1 MKRNRKLAVLVILL
15 VCISLAAFGVNKY
28 EEQKEVIKNS
38 DEIILEVAGDKV
50 NTGSFGF
57 HRNDEGKWLYDE
69 DEAFPV
75 DEEKIG
81 ALLGLFEEFGV
92 SFIIEE
98 VEDFGQYGLDT
109 PVCTIR
115 METKEKNYEIRLGN
129 FSAMDSERYVSI
141 GDGNAY
147 LVKKDPLEQ
156 FEIEISDMIKHDE
169 IPELEKV
176 TGISFSGG
184 EPERKEPE
192 RIIYEEDSTDSY
204 LKEDVYF
211 MEQGELDTA
220 RVKNYLDAI
229 RNLDLKDYINYK
241 VSENDLASYGLDAPE
256 LSITVDYTVTEEGTD
271 EEKTESFVL
280 NIARDP
286 KERAE
291 EEKKAE
297 KRENQEKTDEE
308 SEEKEITAYVRA
320 EESRIV
326 YQLSTEEY
334 ESLMDRSYDSLRHQ
348 EMFWADFKDVSELEI
363 LLEGNTYTIT
373 SDKKGDERVY
383 RYLDEELDLAD
394 IRSAIKGLRAETF
407 TDETPDGKEEISL
420 TIRMDND
427 NYPETTIQLY
437 RYNGEACIAV
447 VDREPVAFVT
457 RASVVDLVEAVNGVV
472 LK

>member
-1 MKRNRKLAVLVILL
+1 MAWTPRYVPSAWKRKRKN
-15 VCISLAAFGVNKY
+15 F
-28 EEQKEVIKNS
+28 
-38 DEIILEVAGDKV
+38 EI
-50 NTGSFGF
+50 
-57 HRNDEGKWLYDE
+57 
-69 DEAFPV
+69 
-75 DEEKIG
+75 
-81 ALLGLFEEFGV
+81 
-92 SFIIEE
+92 
-98 VEDFGQYGLDT
+98 Q
-109 PVCTIR
+109 
-115 METKEKNYEIRLGN
+115 LGN
-129 FSAMDSERYVSI
+129 FSTMDSERYVSI

-169 IPELEKV
+169 IPKLEKV
-176 TGISFSGG
+176 TGISFSG
-184 EPERKEPE
+184 EEPE

-211 MEQGELDTA
+211 MEQGEEHLPLDTA

-229 RNLDLKDYINYK
+229 RNLDMKDYINYN

-271 EEKTESFVL
+271 EEKTESCVL

-308 SEEKEITAYVRA
+308 SEEKEITAYARA
-320 EESRIV
+320 GESRIV

-348 EMFWADFKDVSELEI
+348 EI
-363 LLEGNTYTIT
+363 LEGNTYTIT

-383 RYLDEELDLAD
+383 RYLDEELELAD

-437 RYNGEACIAV
+437 RYNGEECIAV

>member
-1 MKRNRKLAVLVILL
+1 MRGRWKLL
-15 VCISLAAFGVNKY
+15 LAA
-28 EEQKEVIKNS
+28 
-38 DEIILEVAGDKV
+38 
-50 NTGSFGF
+50 
-57 HRNDEGKWLYDE
+57 
-69 DEAFPV
+69 
-75 DEEKIG
+75 
-81 ALLGLFEEFGV
+81 ALLLLALVASGAP
-92 SFIIEE
+92 
-98 VEDFGQYGLDT
+98 ED
-109 PVCTIR
+109 R
-115 METKEKNYEIRLGN
+115 E
-129 FSAMDSERYVSI
+129 
-141 GDGNAY
+141 
-147 LVKKDPLEQ
+147 
-156 FEIEISDMIKHDE
+156 
-169 IPELEKV
+169 
-176 TGISFSGG
+176 
-184 EPERKEPE
+184 
-192 RIIYEEDSTDSY
+192 
-204 LKEDVYF
+204 
-211 MEQGELDTA
+211 EQGEEHLPLDTA
-220 RVKNYLDAI
+220 RVKNYLDVI
-229 RNLDLKDYINYK
+229 RNLNLKDYINYN

-320 EESRIV
+320 GESRIV

-348 EMFWADFKDVSELEI
+348 EMFWADFKDVSQVEI
-363 LLEGNTYTIT
+363 LLEGTTYTIT
-373 SDKKGDERVY
+373 SDKKEDERIY

-407 TDETPDGKEEISL
+407 TDEIPDGKEEISL
-420 TIRMDND
+420 TIRMDNE

-437 RYNGEACIAV
+437 RYNGEECIAV
-447 VDREPVAFVT
+447 VDKEPVAFVA